1 MNLQRLHRDLA
12 ELRAELDHL
21 PAEAPGRARLLDLAT
36 RIEAQLDESRDSE
49 ARDSLVRGVRE
60 AVADFELE
68 HPRAAG
74 VLQRI
79 VQTLSSMGI

>member
-1 MNLQRLHRDLA
+1 MNLQQLHRDLN
-12 ELRAELDHL
+12 ELRAELDRL
-21 PAEAPGRARLLDLAT
+21 PPDAPGRARLRDLAA
-36 RIEAQLDESRDSE
+36 RIEAQLDASRPSE
-49 ARDSLVRGVRE
+49 PHASLVHGVRD
-60 AVADFELE
+60 AVAEFEVE

>member
-12 ELRAELDHL
+12 ELRTELDRL
-21 PAEAPGRARLLDLAT
+21 PHDAPGRASLLDLT
-36 RIEAQLDESRDSE
+36 SRIEAQLDESVDSE
-49 ARDSLVRGVRE
+49 PRDTLVRGMRD
-60 AVADFELE
+60 AVAEFEVE

-79 VQTLSSMGI
+79 VQALSSMGI

>member
-12 ELRAELDHL
+12 ELRAELDRL
-21 PAEAPGRARLLDLAT
+21 PAEAPGRARLLDLAA
-36 RIEAQLDESRDSE
+36 RIEAQLDASRGAE
-49 ARDSLVRGVRE
+49 ARDSLVRGVSE
-60 AVADFELE
+60 AVAEFELE